1 MKVFKTRTFA
11 RLVRNTDISDQAL
24 REAVERAMNGL
35 VDAELG
41 NGLVKQRVARQGQG
55 RSGGYR
61 TIIALRAGD
70 RAFFLHCFA
79 KNDRANI
86 SDTELRSLREIA
98 AHWLDTSPAQIEA
111 ELEAGRLLEV
121 KHGKKKNSE
130 A

>member
-1 MKVFKTRTFA
+1 LRVYKTRTFA
-11 RLVRNTDISDQAL
+11 RLIRNTGLSDQAL
-24 REAVERAMNGL
+24 CEAVERAVKGL

-41 NGLVKQRVARQGQG
+41 SGLVKQRVARQGQG

-86 SDTELRSLREIA
+86 SDTELRSLRELA
-98 AHWLDTSPAQIEA
+98 AHLLNATPALIEA
-111 ELEAGRLLEV
+111 ELKAGRLLEV
-121 KHGKKKNSE
+121 KDGK
-130 A
+130 

>member
-1 MKVFKTRTFA
+1 MGERLRVFKTRTFA
-11 RLVRNTDISDQAL
+11 RVIRNTDISDQAL
-24 REAVERAMNGL
+24 REAVERAVKGL

-41 NGLVKQRVARQGQG
+41 SGLIKQRVARQGQG
-55 RSGGYR
+55 RSGGGGYR

-86 SDTELRSLREIA
+86 SDAELRSLREIA
-98 AHWLDTSPAQIEA
+98 AHWLNASAALIEA

-121 KHGKKKNSE
+121 KHGK
-130 A
+130 

>member
-1 MKVFKTRTFA
+1 MRVFKTRTFA
-11 RLVRNTDISDQAL
+11 RLIRNTDIPDQAL
-24 REAVERAMNGL
+24 REAVERAVKGL

-41 NGLVKQRVARQGQG
+41 SGLIKQRVARRGQG

-86 SDTELRSLREIA
+86 SDAELRSLREIA
-98 AHWLDTSPAQIEA
+98 AHWLNASPALIEA
-111 ELEAGRLLEV
+111 ELKAARLLEV
-121 KHGKKKNSE
+121 KHGK
-130 A
+130 

>member
-1 MKVFKTRTFA
+1 LRVFKTRTFA
-11 RLVRNTDISDQAL
+11 RLIRNTGISDQAL
-24 REAVERAMNGL
+24 REAVGRAVKGL

-41 NGLVKQRVARQGQG
+41 SGLVKQRVARQGQG

-86 SDTELRSLREIA
+86 SDAELRSLREIA
-98 AHWLDTSPAQIEA
+98 AHWLNTSPALIDA
-111 ELEAGRLLEV
+111 ELKAGRLLEV
-121 KHGKKKNSE
+121 KHGK
-130 A
+130 

>member
-1 MKVFKTRTFA
+1 LKVFKTRTFA
-11 RLVRNTDISDQAL
+11 RLIRNTDISDQTL
-24 REAVERAMNGL
+24 SEAVERAAEGL

-41 NGLVKQRVARQGQG
+41 SGLIKQRVGRQGQG

-86 SDTELRSLREIA
+86 GDVELRSLREIA
-98 AHWLDTSPAQIEA
+98 THWLNTSPALIEA
-111 ELEAGRLLEV
+111 ELKAGRLLEV
-121 KHGKKKNSE
+121 KHGK
-130 A
+130 

>member
-1 MKVFKTRTFA
+1 LRVFKTRTFA
-11 RLVRNTDISDQAL
+11 RLIRATDISDQAL
-24 REAVERAMNGL
+24 RGAVERAAEGS

-41 NGLVKQRVARQGQG
+41 SGLVKQRVARQGQG

-79 KNDRANI
+79 KNDQANI
-86 SDTELRSLREIA
+86 SDAELRSLREIA
-98 AHWLDTSPAQIEA
+98 AHWLNTSPAHIEA
-111 ELEAGRLLEV
+111 ELNAGRLVEV
-121 KHGKKKNSE
+121 KHG

>member
-1 MKVFKTRTFA
+1 LRVFKTRTFA
-11 RLVRNTDISDQAL
+11 RLIRSTGLSDQAL
-24 REAVERAMNGL
+24 CEAVERAVKGL

-41 NGLVKQRVARQGQG
+41 SGLVKQRVARQGQG

-86 SDTELRSLREIA
+86 SDTELRSLRELA
-98 AHWLDTSPAQIEA
+98 AHWLSATPALIEA
-111 ELEAGRLLEV
+111 ELKAGRLLEV
-121 KHGKKKNSE
+121 KDGK
-130 A
+130 